1 MKLPI
6 PAISLLILFLLPGSF
21 SDLFAQT
28 FVQVSGQTQT
38 ALLDSDNRLP
48 GTSFEWHEDLLT
60 VSDALRTGEQI
71 TYSFKTESPKP
82 FTGLAI
88 GWDTDGSEAV
98 AAEFI
103 IKVRSWTDDQPRP
116 EWTYTTGYIE
126 PADSPSGL
134 YWAMLYVTP
143 DGSAHERFEIEITA
157 PEQTTISYL
166 TVTAA
171 DARAETESDS
181 NEENRIKLVDPE
193 MPAIIS
199 RSGWWGDLPPGELEP
214 DYSPQQIS
222 ITHAAVHH
230 TVTANSP
237 SNPAQVVRQIW
248 DWHVNDN
255 GWLDIGYNFV
265 IDHNGNIY
273 QGRYNPWLET
283 TDVRGAHAGNSNSQ
297 STGIALLGQFEPGAN
312 PQVGDPETAALD
324 ALIQLIS
331 WRFNQR
337 GIDPLGSAS
346 IPVNP
351 GGSEVLPTIF
361 GHRDVSNTACP
372 GENLYTLLPDI
383 RNSVDTG
390 ESVFEPEMP
399 PFVLGQNFPNPFRK
413 FTTIPFTLEEELEV
427 EIYLYSMTGKRVQK
441 LFSGTL
447 SEGEHDIT
455 LEMERDLASGV
466 YFYEIKA
473 GEFNRGRQMI
483 YFR

>member
-1 MKLPI
+1 MKILWPCITISILICLLWLP
-6 PAISLLILFLLPGSF
+6 PVLYAQSF
-21 SDLFAQT
+21 IK
-28 FVQVSGQTQT
+28 VSGQPVTVQ
-38 ALLDSDNRLP
+38 LEPEKRLP
-48 GTSFEWHEDLLT
+48 GTTFEWHSDLLF
-60 VSDALRTGEQI
+60 VSEELHADEQI
-71 TYSFKTESPKP
+71 TYSFETNSPTP

-88 GWDTDGSEAV
+88 GWNADGKQVVASEFFV
-98 AAEFI
+98 KI
-103 IKVRSWTDDQPRP
+103 RSWDEGQSPP
-116 EWTYTTGYIE
+116 EWTQTTGYIE

-143 DGSAHERFEIEITA
+143 DGRAHDRFEIEITA

-181 NEENRIKLVDPE
+181 VDENQIKSVDPD

-214 DYSPQQIS
+214 NYSPQQIS
-222 ITHAAVHH
+222 ITHSAVHH

-237 SNPAQVVRQIW
+237 PNPEQVMRQIW

-297 STGIALLGQFEPGAN
+297 SVGIALLGQFEPGAN

-390 ESVFEPEMP
+390 ESVFEPETP
-399 PFVLGQNFPNPFRK
+399 PFVLGQNFPNPFRD

-441 LFSGTL
+441 LFTGTL
-447 SEGEHDIT
+447 SEGDHDVT
-455 LEMERDLASGV
+455 FEMGRDLASGV
-466 YFYEIKA
+466 YFYEIKT